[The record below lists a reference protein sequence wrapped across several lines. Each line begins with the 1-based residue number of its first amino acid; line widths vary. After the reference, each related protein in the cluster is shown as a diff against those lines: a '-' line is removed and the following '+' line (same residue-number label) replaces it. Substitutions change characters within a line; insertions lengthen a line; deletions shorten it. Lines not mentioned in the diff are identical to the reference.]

1 MATPALGPLDLS
13 LSYGFVKFKVCK
25 TSLKLFNL
33 IYNVITSCNVHTFW
47 KIDIM
52 HLVFSNVTNLSTWST
67 KLLNKKTLCIHNQNI
82 LKRYK
87 FVDLVDRG
95 LSQKKK
101 SIV

>member
-1 MATPALGPLDLS
+1 MATPTLGLLDLS
-13 LSYGFVKFKVCK
+13 QSYEMREGFVKFKVCK

-67 KLLNKKTLCIHNQNI
+67 KLLNKKILCIHNQNI

-87 FVDLVDRG
+87 FVDLVDRRF
-95 LSQKKK
+95 S
-101 SIV
+101 